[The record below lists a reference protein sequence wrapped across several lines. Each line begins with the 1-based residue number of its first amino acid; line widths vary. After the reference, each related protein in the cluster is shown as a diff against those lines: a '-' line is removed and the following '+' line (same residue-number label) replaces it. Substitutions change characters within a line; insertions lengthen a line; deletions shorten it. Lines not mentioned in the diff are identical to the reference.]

1 MLHGMGCRRGG
12 GPGSV
17 QIVSSAVPVDI
28 SDPAEAGKHREL
40 GHGIVDIR
48 FHGFRRPSRFGEMGT
63 SAFFQ
68 PEAESLIFLLRRS
81 RDAEIG
87 VRLSRKDL
95 IQLEGKVIKVLG
107 SGIMEVLCDND
118 VTVTGRLSGRMKM
131 HRIKVMAGDQVHVS
145 VSPYDPS
152 HGLITY
158 RLK

>member
-1 MLHGMGCRRGG
+1 MLLL
-12 GPGSV
+12 
-17 QIVSSAVPVDI
+17 
-28 SDPAEAGKHREL
+28 AEILWG
-40 GHGIVDIR
+40 D
-48 FHGFRRPSRFGEMGT
+48 RPLR
-63 SAFFQ
+63 FFQ
-68 PEAESLIFLLRRS
+68 PEAESLIFLLGRS
-81 RDAEIG
+81 GGEEIR

-107 SGIMEVLCDND
+107 NGIMEVHCDND

-131 HRIKVMAGDQVHVS
+131 HRIKVMVGDQVHVS

>member
-1 MLHGMGCRRGG
+1 
-12 GPGSV
+12 
-17 QIVSSAVPVDI
+17 
-28 SDPAEAGKHREL
+28 
-40 GHGIVDIR
+40 
-48 FHGFRRPSRFGEMGT
+48 MGT

-68 PEAESLIFLLRRS
+68 PEPESLIFLLGRS
-81 RDAEIG
+81 RDEEIR

-107 SGIMEVLCDND
+107 SGIMEVLCASDI
-118 VTVTGRLSGRMKM
+118 TVTGRLSGRMKM
-131 HRIKVMAGDQVHVS
+131 YRIKVMVGDQVHVS